1 MTTLIIGRSV
11 LLVGLAIGLC
21 VVASGAPPAAPD
33 PWTKVP
39 PLPTAC
45 YSGQDKFAEQI
56 TAATDSLSTEIDR
69 QTQINDGLSQAL
81 ANLDGAEKASR
92 MQTFMMSNP
101 QEAMKILQATQS
113 AGNAYNETGGPRE
126 ESRQKLEQ
134 DLTGL
139 EASYGAALDSAR
151 APFAVK
157 FDDLDKRA
165 KKALVVEGESW
176 VYAPWAKSEYDALT
190 SQANKAYERACR
202 DWWPASGAFPAW
214 LKRYR
219 EFVQAGIPLTE
230 NLEDAMKAQYTI
242 MGIPSASFRST
253 VAMNAVLEYMKR
265 ASALFEQRRGQ
276 PELNY
281 DGGPH

>member
-1 MTTLIIGRSV
+1 MTTLIPGRRV
-11 LLVGLAIGLC
+11 LLVGLAIGLSG
-21 VVASGAPPAAPD
+21 VASGAPPASPD
-33 PWTKVP
+33 PWTKAP
-39 PLPTAC
+39 ALPTAC
-45 YSGQDKFAEQI
+45 YSGQDKFVEQI
-56 TAATDSLSTEIDR
+56 AAATDSLSSEIDR
-69 QTQINDGLSQAL
+69 QTQINDGMSQAL

-92 MQTFMMSNP
+92 MQNFMMSNP
-101 QEAMKILQATQS
+101 QEAMKILQANQS
-113 AGNAYNETGGPRE
+113 AGNAYNETGGQRE
-126 ESRQKLEQ
+126 EARQKLEQ
-134 DLTGL
+134 DLTDL
-139 EASYGAALDSAR
+139 QARYSAALESAR
-151 APFAVK
+151 APLAVK
-157 FDDLDKRA
+157 FEDLDKRA
-165 KKALVVEGESW
+165 KKALVAEGESW

-190 SQANKAYERACR
+190 SQANKAYERVCG

-219 EFVQAGIPLTE
+219 EFVQAGILLTE